1 MRKWIS
7 SFVLFP
13 NLYCFLL
20 EKSHEVNQESSPL
33 TERWRTNTVDWGHYS
48 MYISK
53 EKFPRKESYLIV
65 FLVPVFPD
73 IWWERKRER
82 DDQFAEQI
90 LENIWGLFWFLSK
103 GTCASPSSSI
113 MHSFLCFWFQ
123 FWLLQAT
130 VSTHIYSLSITL
142 ISCEETPCCLA
153 SFWKDFYS
161 INLALAWP
169 QFCHPKLWPFPYP
182 HVGNDRKDCV
192 LETLKYQCPFLTTS
206 AVGYVLNGYS
216 F

>member
-1 MRKWIS
+1 
-7 SFVLFP
+7 
-13 NLYCFLL
+13 
-20 EKSHEVNQESSPL
+20 
-33 TERWRTNTVDWGHYS
+33 

-53 EKFPRKESYLIV
+53 EKFPRKESYWIV

-73 IWWERKRER
+73 IWWERNRER
-82 DDQFAEQI
+82 DDQFVEHLGAI
-90 LENIWGLFWFLSK
+90 LILVQRSLC
-103 GTCASPSSSI
+103 TPSSSN

-130 VSTHIYSLSITL
+130 VSVHIYSLSITS

-161 INLALAWP
+161 INRALAWP
-169 QFCHPKLWPFPYP
+169 HFCHPRLSPFPYP

-192 LETLKYQCPFLTTS
+192 LETLKYQWPFLTTS
-206 AVGYVLNGYS
+206 AVGYILNGYS
-216 F
+216 L